1 MKCLTRGCA
10 KRRPLADMTLLVVKD
25 LSIVYRTRQGPLKA
39 VENISFTLDAGRTL
53 GFVGESGCG
62 KSTIAMALM
71 GLLPPNAAVTGG
83 AIHFAGH
90 NMLTMSED
98 ALRDVRWQKI
108 AMIFQAAMNALNPV
122 HRVADQIAEAIL
134 THTPNLSKA
143 SAMERVREL
152 FDLVEIPARRMA
164 DYPHQYSGGMKQRAV
179 IAMALACRPDL
190 IIADEPTTAL
200 DVIVQAQILEE
211 IKSIQKKLNLGILF
225 ISHDISVVADVCDHI
240 GVMYAGQLIEYGH
253 RQAVFGSPGHPY
265 TRLLVNAHHALLG
278 ARRPPKTAPA
288 PAPDPV
294 NPPPGCRFCER
305 CPAADPA
312 CAEERPRWLT
322 LADNHRIF
330 CCHRNQKG

>member
-1 MKCLTRGCA
+1 
-10 KRRPLADMTLLVVKD
+10 MTLLEVKE
-25 LSIVYRTRQGPLKA
+25 LSIEYQTRRGPLRA
-39 VENISFTLDAGRTL
+39 VEDISFALDAGKTL

-62 KSTIAMALM
+62 KSTIGMAIM

-83 AIHFAGH
+83 TIHFAGQ
-90 NMLTMSED
+90 NLLTLSED
-98 ALRDVRWQKI
+98 ALREIRWQKI

-122 HRVADQIAEAIL
+122 HRVADQVAEAIL
-134 THTPNLSKA
+134 THTPGISKA

-152 FDLVEIPARRMA
+152 FDLVEIPAKRMT

-211 IKSIQKKLNLGILF
+211 IKSIQKELNLGILF

-253 RQAVFGSPGHPY
+253 RQEVFNSPGHPY
-265 TRLLVNAHHALLG
+265 TRELVGAHHALMG
-278 ARRPPKTAPA
+278 EQVRPQA
-288 PAPDPV
+288 APDSAPDLV
-294 NPPPGCRFCER
+294 NPPSGCRFCGR
-305 CPAADPA
+305 CPVSNDS
-312 CAEERPRWLT
+312 CLEERPRWLELST
-322 LADNHRIF
+322 NHRIF
-330 CCHRNQKG
+330 CCHTDHSG